1 MYISLNNI
9 KIKLIL
15 LLDEVMNYIKKF
27 ISDIKLNN
35 ENITDNINK
44 SYYDSTI
51 NNYELNNTFFL
62 HTDKNTPL
70 TNIISDNVYKV
81 KVVNVLTDNKIKGII
96 NINSNFLKFNFIILN
111 KNFSTKEELYYFIS
125 NNKDIETMLYEFN
138 NHNYF
143 IRVMITEI
151 NKKNYVLCNII

>member
-1 MYISLNNI
+1 MCISLNNI

-27 ISDIKLNN
+27 ISEIKLNN
-35 ENITDNINK
+35 EEITDNINK
-44 SYYDSTI
+44 SYYDKSI
-51 NNYELNNTFFL
+51 KNYELNNTFFL

-81 KVVNVLTDNKIKGII
+81 KVVNVLSENKIKGII

-111 KNFSTKEELYYFIS
+111 KNFSTKEELYYYIS
-125 NNKDIETMLYEFN
+125 HNNDIETMIDIFN
-138 NHNYF
+138 NDNYF
-143 IRVMITEI
+143 INIIINEI
-151 NKKNYVLCNII
+151 NKKNFVLCNII